1 MFVGH
6 AAVAVLAGAARP
18 RAPML
23 PLLLAAY
30 GADAVEILLHGAQ
43 VEHASAMLW
52 SHSLTALAVGGA
64 LSALVAWVIS
74 RKWDLA
80 VLFAAVYASH
90 GLCDLLTGE
99 RKPAWEDGPT
109 YGLGLYQVPAAD
121 FVIEVAL
128 LLVAAGLLYRWRR
141 PEKPRRMAV
150 LVAMLVLLQL
160 GFNLGDRSW
169 LHGLKR
175 DLMRATSAAL
185 APRPASRVADP
196 T

>member
-1 MFVGH
+1 MFIGH
-6 AAVAVLAGAARP
+6 AAAAVLAGAARP
-18 RAPML
+18 RAPLL

-43 VEHASAMLW
+43 VEHARAMLW

-64 LSALVAWVIS
+64 ITALVAWVIS
-74 RKWDLA
+74 RKWDFA

-90 GLCDLLTGE
+90 GLGDLLTGE

-121 FVIEVAL
+121 FAIEVAL
-128 LLVAAGLLYRWRR
+128 LLVAAGLLFRRRR
-141 PEKPRRMAV
+141 PEKPRRMAL

-160 GFNLGDRSW
+160 GFNLGDRAW

-185 APRPASRVADP
+185 APASASGVADP